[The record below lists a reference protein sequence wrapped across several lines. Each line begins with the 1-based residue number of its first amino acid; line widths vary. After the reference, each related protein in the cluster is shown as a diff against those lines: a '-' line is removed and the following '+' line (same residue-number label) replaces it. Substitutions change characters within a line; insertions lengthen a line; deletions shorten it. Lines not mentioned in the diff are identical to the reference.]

1 MSARRK
7 FRFMKE
13 IAEGG
18 FGKVYLAEQI
28 SADGFQRIVAVKL
41 LHAKWSSHDE
51 VVKRTRDEARLLG
64 LIRHQHIVKVEDLTS
79 IDGKCAIVMEYLEGV
94 DLKCVNAFLRE
105 KGTEFPR
112 AALFETMLGVASALD
127 AAYNGTPNA
136 GMPPL
141 KVIHRDIKPS
151 NIFLTVPG
159 AVKLLDFGTA
169 RANFAEREAKTQALA
184 FGSQGYMAPER
195 MLGEE
200 DTPAADVFSLG
211 VTLYELLTFESF
223 GRIPPR
229 PNKFNAKVQDRVASV
244 QLKGDPEWQEDVRKT
259 LTEMLAYEP
268 TQRPTAASLVD
279 RFEILAQNAKDTSL
293 RKFCRSTVAEAKQ
306 AEPELQTGDPLA
318 GRTVDEDVSG
328 AFATVAGI
336 PAMEGGGLNEP
347 GTSGPMSQPPPQ
359 RAAGN
364 VPPVTKRDTSGA
376 RPKPQA
382 TSGGDAAEAGD
393 EPAPSGGKGK
403 LIAIVIVLLLLLL
416 GGGGLLVVVLGGGAA
431 AFMYS
436 GQSGPTP
443 DVPAPTE
450 VVAPGVTEPA
460 PPAHVGIEG
469 GKVTGTDARTTVVRS
484 ATTLKAS
491 FPDGAE
497 VKVTGGVGF
506 KAEWDGKADFAL
518 GDLAEGKYR
527 ANVTPKGKDTL
538 RGKTFEVV
546 GGKKCEF
553 TFDAAAGEWTGACT

>member
-94 DLKCVNAFLRE
+94 DLKIVNSFLRE

-200 DTPAADVFSLG
+200 DTPAADIFSLG

-244 QLKGDPEWQEDVRKT
+244 SLKGDPEWQEDVRKT

-279 RFEILAQNAKDTSL
+279 RFELLAQNAKDTSL

-347 GTSGPMSQPPPQ
+347 GTSGPMSQPPPPQ
-359 RAAGN
+359 RAPGNMPPAG
-364 VPPVTKRDTSGA
+364 KRDVSGG
-376 RPKPQA
+376 RPKPTPA
-382 TSGGDAAEAGD
+382 AGGAVAAGD
-393 EPAPSGGKGK
+393 EPAPSGGSGK
-403 LIAIVIVLLLLLL
+403 FIILAVVVVLLLLVV
-416 GGGGLLVVVLGGGAA
+416 GGVLVVVLGGGAA
-431 AFMYS
+431 AFFLS
-436 GQSGPTP
+436 GQSPPAP
-443 DVPAPTE
+443 DVAAPIEAVEAKPAPE
-450 VVAPGVTEPA
+450 AAPA
-460 PPAHVGIEG
+460 GIVG
-469 GKVTGTDARTTVVRS
+469 GKITGTDARTTVARS
-484 ATTLKAS
+484 PTTLKAS

-497 VKVTGGVGF
+497 IKLTGGVGF
-506 KAEWDGKADFAL
+506 KAEWDGKADFDL
-518 GDLAEGKYR
+518 GELAEGKYR

-538 RGKTFEVV
+538 RGKSFEVV
-546 GGKKCEF
+546 GKKKNCAF
-553 TFDAAAGEWTGACT
+553 TFDAATGEWTGSCT

>member
-1 MSARRK
+1 M
-7 FRFMKE
+7 
-13 IAEGG
+13 
-18 FGKVYLAEQI
+18 
-28 SADGFQRIVAVKL
+28 
-41 LHAKWSSHDE
+41 
-51 VVKRTRDEARLLG
+51 RDEARLLG

-94 DLKCVNAFLRE
+94 DLKVVNAYLRE

-200 DTPAADVFSLG
+200 DTPAADIFSLG

-244 QLKGDPEWQEDVRKT
+244 SLKGDPEWQEDVRKT

-268 TQRPTAASLVD
+268 TQRPSAALLVD
-279 RFEILAQNAKDTSL
+279 RFELLAQNAKDTSL

-318 GRTVDEDVSG
+318 GRTVDEDLSG
-328 AFATVAGI
+328 AFATVAGV

-347 GTSGPMSQPPPQ
+347 GTSGPMSQPPPPQ
-359 RAAGN
+359 RAAGA
-364 VPPVTKRDTSGA
+364 VPPGKKGDSGA
-376 RPKPQA
+376 RPKAMVSSAGQA
-382 TSGGDAAEAGD
+382 SGASGD
-393 EPAPSGGKGK
+393 EPAPSGGSGK
-403 LIAIVIVLLLLLL
+403 FIVIGVVLLLLLL
-416 GGGGLLVVVLGGGAA
+416 VVGGVVVVVLGGGAA
-431 AFMYS
+431 AFFLS
-436 GQSGPTP
+436 GSSGAAP
-443 DVPAPTE
+443 DAVTVAAPLDAKPAEP
-450 VVAPGVTEPA
+450 VVEAKAV
-460 PPAHVGIEG
+460 IEG
-469 GKVTGTDARTTVVRS
+469 GKITGTDTRTTVGRS
-484 ATTLKAS
+484 PTTLHAS
-491 FPDGAE
+491 FPDGADI
-497 VKVTGGVGF
+497 KITGGVGF

-518 GDLAEGKYR
+518 GELAEGKYR

-546 GGKKCEF
+546 GKKTCAF
-553 TFDAAAGEWTGACT
+553 TFDAATGEWTGSCT